1 MHSLHRVSSLLV
13 AGTLAGCAA
22 APQEELASS
31 ERAIA
36 SAVAA
41 GAADLA
47 ASDLHLA
54 RTKIDLAR
62 RWMRAED
69 YEPARW
75 LAQQA
80 RVDAELAAA
89 KAVSATRNPGLR
101 AGSWLIR

>member
-1 MHSLHRVSSLLV
+1 MHATHRAATLLI
-13 AGTLAGCAA
+13 AGTLAGCAT
-22 APQEELASS
+22 APHQELATS

-47 ASDLHLA
+47 AGDLDLA
-54 RTKIDLAR
+54 QTKMDLAR

-80 RVDAELAAA
+80 LVDAELAAA

-101 AGSWLIR
+101 ASAWPIR